1 MAEYPLFDLKIENI
15 YGYNNTYARDN
26 IRSDNKGRLI
36 YSTGNQ
42 IAIYDQFSK
51 KQLFTHHKAKV
62 LCFEVIDNLCIS
74 AEMSEVN
81 NILIWDLDTL
91 EVKNK
96 ILNFFEFGVSK
107 LSVSSDGKLI
117 AATGKRDHQY
127 YSIIVFNKESLIN
140 FIKTGKKQDKILM
153 MESI

>member
-1 MAEYPLFDLKIENI
+1 M
-15 YGYNNTYARDN
+15 
-26 IRSDNKGRLI
+26 
-36 YSTGNQ
+36 
-42 IAIYDQFSK
+42 
-51 KQLFTHHKAKV
+51 

-96 ILNFFEFGVSK
+96 ILDFFEFGVSK

-117 AATGKRDHQY
+117 AAAGKRDSQY
-127 YSIIVFNKESLIN
+127 
-140 FIKTGKKQDKILM
+140 
-153 MESI
+153 